1 MAFEA
6 PTDERHIAGFQRVPR
21 PPTPYEVFMREEE
34 IPIYRGIG
42 VYDVRDL
49 TLGPWKRLGG
59 RGSFIALDGLLG
71 IKGMYVLE
79 VPAAGV
85 LNPEK
90 HLYEEFFIVF
100 EGRGTTEVWREGS
113 SKKAVFEWQP
123 GTLFRA
129 PLNTWH
135 RLINAGSSPAL
146 LLAATNAPPVMDI
159 YPNRQF
165 IFENP
170 AEYPTG
176 FHEDDEDFFKPGQ
189 ELIPHPMDKRAWLR
203 SNVYPDIINCD
214 LPLDNQR
221 APGYRRIEPGFR
233 GLEHQRNGFI
243 AEYPAGRYSTG
254 HGHSSEAVLV
264 CLKGQG
270 YSICWP
276 QSLGVRPWE
285 AGKGELVR
293 EQRYKDGGLVT
304 AAPGGG
310 TWFHQHFGVAKD
322 RFRLI
327 NYWGGPR
334 PKPETGDP
342 GDEVVHVNVNL
353 EEGGGNID
361 YPNEDPYIRKH
372 FQEELAKV
380 GGTFQMPDSVYTSS
394 YRITTPLGP

>member
-6 PTDERHIAGFQRVPR
+6 PTDDRRIAGQMRARR
-21 PPTPYEVFMREEE
+21 PPTPYEVFMSEEE

-42 VYDVRDL
+42 VYDIRDL
-49 TLGPWKRLGG
+49 TLGNWKRLGG

-71 IKGMYVLE
+71 IKGMYVVE
-79 VPAAGV
+79 VPAAGA

-135 RLINAGSSPAL
+135 RLVNATSSPAL
-146 LLAATNAPPVMDI
+146 LLAANNAPAVMDI
-159 YPNRQF
+159 FPNRQF

-170 AEYPTG
+170 AQYPHG
-176 FHEDDEDFFKPGQ
+176 FEDDAEFFKPGTD
-189 ELIPHPMDKRAWLR
+189 LVPDPVHRRALLK

-221 APGYRRIEPGFR
+221 APGYRRIQPGFR
-233 GLEHQRNGFI
+233 GLEHQANGFI

-264 CLKGQG
+264 CLRGQG
-270 YSICWP
+270 YTFCWP
-276 QSLGVRPWE
+276 QTLGMRPWE
-285 AGKGELVR
+285 AGKGDLVR
-293 EQRYKDGGLVT
+293 EQRYKEGGLVT

-310 TWFHQHFGVAKD
+310 TWFHQHFGIAKD

-334 PKPETGDP
+334 PRQESGAP
-342 GDEVVHVNVNL
+342 GDEIVHVNVNI

-361 YPNEDPYIRKH
+361 YPNEDPYIRKR
-372 FQEELAKV
+372 FREEIEKV
-380 GGTFQMPDSVYTSS
+380 GGTVQMPDDVYSGS